1 MMVAINDERRKC
13 RRLNIKQELW
23 EKEGLYEGRKRKKN
37 KERNSVVKI
46 DEEEE
51 NKEGEERGK
60 TQINSENK

>member
-23 EKEGLYEGRKRKKN
+23 KKEGLYEGRKIKKN

-46 DEEEE
+46 DEEKE

>member
-1 MMVAINDERRKC
+1 M
-13 RRLNIKQELW
+13 
-23 EKEGLYEGRKRKKN
+23 YEGRKRKKN

>member
-1 MMVAINDERRKC
+1 M
-13 RRLNIKQELW
+13 
-23 EKEGLYEGRKRKKN
+23 YEGRKIKKN

-51 NKEGEERGK
+51 NKGEERGK